1 MKYDDYPIVE
11 WNNIYFPDV
20 MYYKCTID
28 DEALISTDY
37 DTIVAFRKD
46 KVDNAAHYAE
56 CKRLS
61 AIACETFMKDVK
73 YKD

>member
-1 MKYDDYPIVE
+1 MKYEDYPIIV
-11 WNNIYFPDV
+11 WDNDYFPDV
-20 MYYKCTID
+20 VYYKCTVN
-28 DEALISTDY
+28 DETLISTTLD
-37 DTIVAFRKD
+37 IIREFRKD

-61 AIACETFMKDVK
+61 DIACATFMADVK